1 MTTCRHKNHINNVY
15 SSDRNIHLG
24 IRHGI
29 LCSNVRQAI
38 HPALGSCDPCLE
50 RLTSLP
56 SFFLWDSAHADEGKE
71 VAKTDDEEKEESGG
85 AEEEEEEEEPEDVS
99 IHFQAIS
106 FNAGTTTISLP
117 VGDISNHILSYH
129 LPPSLDLIQKLQC
142 HTNPSSLLTVDPN
155 FLSTQ
160 LAPAIRK
167 ECEESPACQPALKH
181 FQHCSEKVEG
191 GKGWHGGKLHRHW
204 PQAVYRSEIWIL
216 IACCDFPQCRGL
228 RRGALPPRT

>member
-29 LCSNVRQAI
+29 LCSIVRQAI
-38 HPALGSCDPCLE
+38 HPALGSRDPCLE

-142 HTNPSSLLTVDPN
+142 HTNPSSLRPLTQT
-155 FLSTQ
+155 FYLHS
-160 LAPAIRK
+160 
-167 ECEESPACQPALKH
+167 SPQRSARNAKNPQPVNLPSSISNIVPRRSRVVKDGMEVSYIDIGLKRCIEVR
-181 FQHCSEKVEG
+181 FG
-191 GKGWHGGKLHRHW
+191 
-204 PQAVYRSEIWIL
+204 
-216 IACCDFPQCRGL
+216 F
-228 RRGALPPRT
+228 